1 VVAQLAERQIS
12 NLLVGG
18 STPPRDSFAPA
29 VTGSTLC
36 KQPNP
41 TFTEVSMSIPWA
53 DIFALV
59 LEMIEN
65 CEPDPA
71 KRVGLLRRPKGLQAL
86 RFERGVRE
94 RMNKTPREW
103 RQEGPGIMAE
113 IYAARDEATD
123 VDLKELADRCECAA

>member
-1 VVAQLAERQIS
+1 M
-12 NLLVGG
+12 
-18 STPPRDSFAPA
+18 T
-29 VTGSTLC
+29 
-36 KQPNP
+36 
-41 TFTEVSMSIPWA
+41 IPWA
-53 DIFALV
+53 DIFALI

-94 RMNKTPREW
+94 KMSYSAREW
-103 RQEGPGIMAE
+103 RQVGPGIMAE

-123 VDLKELADRCECAA
+123 ADLSELVDRCNCTA